1 MSPARGA
8 GTEAGPGAGSGA
20 EVEAGSGSGA
30 GSEVGSGAVSEVGSG
45 AVEEP
50 RLIVHL
56 YAPCEGPDA
65 AAAYEGLRG
74 IWSAARS
81 LFRMDRPIPGVGLPH
96 DLPEEP
102 PGPAP
107 RTAGGPAEEPLA
119 TQECP
124 DEGFQAVLRRHHDVL
139 VLSAALA
146 PGAMRAPGG
155 LTVDPSN
162 RPVPHD
168 PVGLPWAP
176 GPDRLDALWDAVSGG
191 RTGALLGGARLH
203 LCRAAPGQ
211 APVPP
216 GTDVVALDRGVTL
229 WEPGPGDDA
238 RAERRLYLAA
248 DTADDDLLS
257 AWTWSRGDL
266 ALPRLARYLLH
277 AAKLRYELRVFER
290 DTGDVR
296 LPDVDP
302 GPPDDRPG
310 ALDRT
315 AGLLARRRAAAAA
328 LAISLRELHRTGAIA
343 AANMA
348 ETLRDREPMVLAGA
362 GPFADDRQLADWFL
376 ARVDDEAHY
385 LELTASQAEQAL
397 ALLPPPPAPPPE
409 PFPTPPRLPRTTAD
423 PHPNRSEPPDTVSHP
438 HPSRSRPEASRS
450 APAPAG
456 APPAGRQDPADGDV
470 ARTVFV
476 VHGRD
481 DQARDAVFTFLRAL
495 DLRPLEWETLVA
507 GTGSAAPYLG
517 EVIGHAVRRAQATLV
532 LMTPDDVVNL
542 HPGLGGDGGDGT
554 GTGLQA
560 RPNVL
565 LELGMALAA
574 YPDRTV
580 IVKAGD
586 QREVTDLGGRNFI
599 RLDADP
605 ACRRKI
611 ADRLRSAGC
620 RVDDTGQD
628 WLAPGL
634 FAALD
639 AYSRTLPVPDPPAS
653 AR

>member
-1 MSPARGA
+1 MSPAPAA
-8 GTEAGPGAGSGA
+8 GTGAEAGP
-20 EVEAGSGSGA
+20 VEQ
-30 GSEVGSGAVSEVGSG
+30 
-45 AVEEP
+45 P

-65 AAAYEGLRG
+65 AAAYAGLRG

-81 LFRMDRPIPGVGLPH
+81 LFRMDRPIPGADLPH

-119 TQECP
+119 AQECP

-155 LTVDPSN
+155 ATADPPG
-162 RPVPHD
+162 RPAPPD
-168 PVGLPWAP
+168 PVGLSWAP

-191 RTGALLGGARLH
+191 RTGALLGAARLH

-238 RAERRLYLAA
+238 RAERRLHLAA

-257 AWTWSRGDL
+257 AWVWSRGEL

-290 DTGDVR
+290 DTGDAR

-302 GPPDDRPG
+302 GPPDDRPE
-310 ALDRT
+310 ALDRA
-315 AGLLARRRAAAAA
+315 AGLLAPRRAAAAA

-385 LELTASQAEQAL
+385 RELASSQAEQAL
-397 ALLPPPPAPPPE
+397 ALLPPPAVPPPE
-409 PFPTPPRLPRTTAD
+409 PFRPPPGPARTTSD
-423 PHPNRSEPPDTVSHP
+423 PHPNGSGPPPTVSDP
-438 HPSRSRPEASRS
+438 HPSRSRS

-456 APPAGRQDPADGDV
+456 APPAGRQDPADADV

-517 EVIGHAVRRAQATLV
+517 DVIGHAVRRAQATLV

-542 HPGLGGDGGDGT
+542 HPGLGGDGGEGT

-599 RLDADP
+599 RLDAGP

-639 AYSRTLPVPDPPAS
+639 AYSRTLPVPDPQAS

>member
-1 MSPARGA
+1 M
-8 GTEAGPGAGSGA
+8 
-20 EVEAGSGSGA
+20 
-30 GSEVGSGAVSEVGSG
+30 
-45 AVEEP
+45 VEEP

-65 AAAYEGLRG
+65 AAAYAGLRG

-81 LFRMDRPIPGVGLPH
+81 LFRMDQPIPGVDLPH

-119 TQECP
+119 AQECP

-146 PGAMRAPGG
+146 PGAMRAPGDA
-155 LTVDPSN
+155 TADPSV
-162 RPVPHD
+162 RPVPPD

-176 GPDRLDALWDAVSGG
+176 GPGRLDALWDAVSGG

-216 GTDVVALDRGVTL
+216 GTDVVALDRGVNL

-238 RAERRLYLAA
+238 RVERRLYLAA

-362 GPFADDRQLADWFL
+362 PFADDRQLADWFL

-409 PFPTPPRLPRTTAD
+409 PFPTPPGLARTTSD
-423 PHPNRSEPPDTVSHP
+423 PHPNSSDPPGTVSDP
-438 HPSRSRPEASRS
+438 HSSRSRSAASRS
-450 APAPAG
+450 TPAPAG
-456 APPAGRQDPADGDV
+456 APPAGRQDPGRQEPADGDV

-481 DQARDAVFTFLRAL
+481 DQARDALFTFLRAL

-639 AYSRTLPVPDPPAS
+639 AYSRTLPVPAPPDS
-653 AR
+653 TR

>member
-1 MSPARGA
+1 MSPAPGA
-8 GTEAGPGAGSGA
+8 GTESGAGAGPGAEAGAGA
-20 EVEAGSGSGA
+20 EAGSGA
-30 GSEVGSGAVSEVGSG
+30 GSEAVVG

-65 AAAYEGLRG
+65 AAAYAGLRG

-81 LFRMDRPIPGVGLPH
+81 LFRMDRPIPGADLPH

-119 TQECP
+119 AQECP
-124 DEGFQAVLRRHHDVL
+124 DEGFQTILRRHHDVL

-155 LTVDPSN
+155 ASAGPPS
-162 RPVPHD
+162 RPVPPD

-216 GTDVVALDRGVTL
+216 GADVVALDRGVTL

-238 RAERRLYLAA
+238 RAERRLHLAA

-290 DTGDVR
+290 DTGGAR

-348 ETLRDREPMVLAGA
+348 ETLRDREAMVLAGA

-385 LELTASQAEQAL
+385 LELAASQAEQDL
-397 ALLPPPPAPPPE
+397 ALLPPPAVPPPD
-409 PFPTPPRLPRTTAD
+409 PFPTPAGPARSMSD
-423 PHPNRSEPPDTVSHP
+423 PHPNRSEPPRTVSHPHPHP
-438 HPSRSRPEASRS
+438 HPSRSRSEASRS

-456 APPAGRQDPADGDV
+456 APSAGGQEPADGDV

-542 HPGLGGDGGDGT
+542 HPGLGGDDGDGT

-599 RLDADP
+599 RLDAGP

-639 AYSRTLPVPDPPAS
+639 AYGRTLPVPDPP
-653 AR
+653 

>member
-1 MSPARGA
+1 MSPADGA
-8 GTEAGPGAGSGA
+8 RTGA
-20 EVEAGSGSGA
+20 
-30 GSEVGSGAVSEVGSG
+30 G

-65 AAAYEGLRG
+65 AAAYAGLRA

-81 LFRMDRPIPGVGLPH
+81 LFRMDRPIPGADLPH

-107 RTAGGPAEEPLA
+107 RTAGGPAEEALA
-119 TQECP
+119 AQECP

-155 LTVDPSN
+155 ASAGPSG
-162 RPVPHD
+162 RPVPPD

-176 GPDRLDALWDAVSGG
+176 GPERLDALWDAVSGG

-203 LCRAAPGQ
+203 LCRAAPGR

-277 AAKLRYELRVFER
+277 AAKLRYELRVFAR

-296 LPDVDP
+296 LPDAEP
-302 GPPDDRPG
+302 GPPDGGPG
-310 ALDRT
+310 ALDRR
-315 AGLLARRRAAAAA
+315 AGRLARRRGAAAA
-328 LAISLRELHRTGAIA
+328 LALSLRELHRTGAIA

-348 ETLRDREPMVLAGA
+348 ETLRDREPAVLAGA
-362 GPFADDRQLADWFL
+362 GPFADDRQLAAWFL

-385 LELTASQAEQAL
+385 LELAASQAEQAL
-397 ALLPPPPAPPPE
+397 ALLPPPAAPPPE
-409 PFPTPPRLPRTTAD
+409 PFPAAPGPARPASD
-423 PHPNRSEPPDTVSHP
+423 P
-438 HPSRSRPEASRS
+438 HPSRSGPSRPPSDPHPDPSDPARTASDPHPSRHRAEPS
-450 APAPAG
+450 GAVPHPAG
-456 APPAGRQDPADGDV
+456 PPPAGRPDPADGDV

-554 GTGLQA
+554 GAGLQA

-580 IVKAGD
+580 IVRAGD

-599 RLDADP
+599 RLDAGP

-620 RVDDTGQD
+620 RVDDSGQD

-639 AYSRTLPVPDPPAS
+639 AYSRTLPVPDPPVPV
-653 AR
+653 R

>member
-1 MSPARGA
+1 MSPAPGA
-8 GTEAGPGAGSGA
+8 GTGAGAGSGA
-20 EVEAGSGSGA
+20 EAD
-30 GSEVGSGAVSEVGSG
+30 VGSG

-65 AAAYEGLRG
+65 AAAYAGLRG

-119 TQECP
+119 AQECP

-146 PGAMRAPGG
+146 PGAMRAPDGS
-155 LTVDPSN
+155 TADPSG
-162 RPVPHD
+162 RPVPPD

-203 LCRAAPGQ
+203 LCRATPGQ

-229 WEPGPGDDA
+229 WEPGPGEDA
-238 RAERRLYLAA
+238 RAERRLHLAA

-290 DTGDVR
+290 DTGDAR

-310 ALDRT
+310 AHDRT
-315 AGLLARRRAAAAA
+315 AGQLARRRAAAAA
-328 LAISLRELHRTGAIA
+328 LAISLRELHRTGTIA

-385 LELTASQAEQAL
+385 LELAASQAEQAL
-397 ALLPPPPAPPPE
+397 ALLPPLPAPPPE
-409 PFPTPPRLPRTTAD
+409 PFPTPPGLPRTTSD
-423 PHPNRSEPPDTVSHP
+423 PHPNRSDPPGTVSDP
-438 HPSRSRPEASRS
+438 HPSRSRSEASRT
-450 APAPAG
+450 APVPAG

-639 AYSRTLPVPDPPAS
+639 AYSRTLPVPDPPPS
-653 AR
+653 TR

>member
-1 MSPARGA
+1 M
-8 GTEAGPGAGSGA
+8 
-20 EVEAGSGSGA
+20 
-30 GSEVGSGAVSEVGSG
+30 
-45 AVEEP
+45 VEEP

-65 AAAYEGLRG
+65 AAAYAGLRG

-81 LFRMDRPIPGVGLPH
+81 LFRMDRPIPGADLPH
-96 DLPEEP
+96 ELPEEP

-107 RTAGGPAEEPLA
+107 WTAGGPAEEPLA
-119 TQECP
+119 AQECP

-155 LTVDPSN
+155 ATADPSG
-162 RPVPHD
+162 RPVPPD

-176 GPDRLDALWDAVSGG
+176 GPDRLDALWDVVSGG
-191 RTGALLGGARLH
+191 RTGALLGAARLH
-203 LCRAAPGQ
+203 LCRATPGQ

-290 DTGDVR
+290 DTGDAL

-315 AGLLARRRAAAAA
+315 AGQLARRRAAAAG
-328 LAISLRELHRTGAIA
+328 LAISLRELHRTGTIA

-348 ETLRDREPMVLAGA
+348 ETLRDREPVVLAGA

-385 LELTASQAEQAL
+385 LELAASQAEQAL
-397 ALLPPPPAPPPE
+397 ALLPPPLE
-409 PFPTPPRLPRTTAD
+409 PFPTPPGLARTTSD
-423 PHPNRSEPPDTVSHP
+423 PHPNRSEPPGTVSNP
-438 HPSRSRPEASRS
+438 HPSRSRSEASRS

-634 FAALD
+634 FATLD
-639 AYSRTLPVPDPPAS
+639 AYSRTLPVPDPPPS
-653 AR
+653 TR